1 MASGKIGSL
10 VYDVIAD
17 TRQFTKGLIPAK
29 KELTAFNRMM
39 IATRTPME
47 KLGIE
52 FDGIA
57 RVAKS
62 GLAPID
68 ALSRTVG
75 QLAVETKGGGR
86 EAREFAQS
94 LRQQAGAIGG
104 AHLGTQKLTEAEKNL
119 QNHLRAV
126 ADASEQ
132 EVNALRAKRA
142 ETLRAERADKQ
153 AAESAAQQ
161 AAADKKSAAEAKEA
175 ATAEAAKRKQI
186 EQTIAARQRAVQQ
199 ESAARTS
206 RVQSMVAGTEAPQLA
221 LSRQL
226 AEARQERDA
235 GNISQKQFLAVQQN
249 IVAEAKKLN
258 PIYEQ
263 QAQELKQQKD
273 AADALLKRQKAIA
286 DAAAKAQQQSR
297 QKGIDA
303 AKGIASQGEAARLS
317 RVRSEVEA
325 TVPAAKK
332 LAARMAEVRQ
342 EFAAGNITQEEFARV
357 QERIA
362 RELNELSPAFAKQ
375 QKEAAES
382 DARMQKLRATY
393 ASLVTPQQAVQ
404 NEIRELGQEFRAGNI
419 TGEMHTKLLTHLTN
433 KYNALKPEVVE
444 ANAQLERVRRT
455 VERSI
460 KPTDKL
466 EKEERELREQFKK
479 GKVDIKD
486 YERALIMLR
495 KEKTKHKTTTSK
507 AVVEEK
513 KFGNQL
519 VAIGKHIGVVTLGY
533 KALNVVQQAFNDQL
547 EIERSQKQFE
557 IFTGS
562 AVVAAKLM
570 EDIRGFSA
578 RTPITL
584 EGGQQAVRTLMQYGV
599 SADVVIKRLKQLGD
613 ISGGSLESLQRLS
626 LAFGQISANGKLQGQ
641 ELRQLIEAGFN
652 PLQVMSEKTGESMS
666 ELRERMAD
674 GAISI
679 NDVEDA
685 LKAATGEGGR
695 FNKMLEKVGSETNFG
710 AVQRLGGEMRKA
722 LADKAEGAADAAGN
736 LSNTLAN
743 MIGDKPQQIA
753 DIATE
758 IEKLR
763 VKLAIDSS
771 RDIGGLPFFLDPKGA
786 ANVRNMT
793 YLGYDLDQVL
803 AKAQSQLTHLKSLR
817 DESLAI
823 NELRERP
830 FVGVGGIIGELVDEK
845 TGAAKN
851 IATGVGKLVQNR
863 FSEIAEMMDV
873 DRLAKQAIAMLARDD
888 ANSKKE
894 RERILEEEFGDLQKN
909 SKEFAERIRDSLK
922 TPFEKLAEE
931 IKQIQ
936 QSMFLDAGE
945 QAQAIKN
952 IFAKFAK
959 ENKKD
964 IAASQSATAA
974 TEGSREE
981 FQLLAQINRQNQD
994 TQRRHNEAQGL
1005 REKMFGALRDNA
1017 GAVNN
1022 LPAALAELFP
1032 EPVGE

>member
-17 TRQFTKGLIPAK
+17 TRQFNKSMGLTRSEFNLLK
-29 KELTAFNRMM
+29 KEAKSL
-39 IATRTPME
+39 RTPME
-47 KLGIE
+47 QMHAD
-52 FDGIA
+52 FDLIA
-57 RVAKS
+57 RAAKGNAAPIEALARKTAKLSLETKEGAIEARKFADRLRAEARALFMAEKNTQKKSQATGKQIVQLRKVAK
-62 GLAPID
+62 AID
-68 ALSRTVG
+68 LEV
-75 QLAVETKGGGR
+75 TKLHK
-86 EAREFAQS
+86 EKAATLTAEKAKKQHAAAS
-94 LRQQAGAIGG
+94 AQQAGASKG
-104 AHLGTQKLTEAEKNL
+104 
-119 QNHLRAV
+119 
-126 ADASEQ
+126 
-132 EVNALRAKRA
+132 
-142 ETLRAERADKQ
+142 
-153 AAESAAQQ
+153 
-161 AAADKKSAAEAKEA
+161 
-175 ATAEAAKRKQI
+175 
-186 EQTIAARQRAVQQ
+186 
-199 ESAARTS
+199 
-206 RVQSMVAGTEAPQLA
+206 
-221 LSRQL
+221 LS
-226 AEARQERDA
+226 
-235 GNISQKQFLAVQQN
+235 G
-249 IVAEAKKLN
+249 
-258 PIYEQ
+258 
-263 QAQELKQQKD
+263 
-273 AADALLKRQKAIA
+273 
-286 DAAAKAQQQSR
+286 
-297 QKGIDA
+297 
-303 AKGIASQGEAARLS
+303 
-317 RVRSEVEA
+317 
-325 TVPAAKK
+325 
-332 LAARMAEVRQ
+332 
-342 EFAAGNITQEEFARV
+342 
-357 QERIA
+357 
-362 RELNELSPAFAKQ
+362 
-375 QKEAAES
+375 
-382 DARMQKLRATY
+382 
-393 ASLVTPQQAVQ
+393 
-404 NEIRELGQEFRAGNI
+404 
-419 TGEMHTKLLTHLTN
+419 
-433 KYNALKPEVVE
+433 
-444 ANAQLERVRRT
+444 
-455 VERSI
+455 
-460 KPTDKL
+460 
-466 EKEERELREQFKK
+466 
-479 GKVDIKD
+479 
-486 YERALIMLR
+486 
-495 KEKTKHKTTTSK
+495 
-507 AVVEEK
+507 
-513 KFGNQL
+513 QL
-519 VAIGKHIGVVTLGY
+519 VGIGKNIGVVTLGY

-570 EDIRGFSA
+570 KDIRGFSA

-599 SADVVIKRLKQLGD
+599 SADVVIDRLKQLGD

-722 LADKAEGAADAAGN
+722 FADKAAVAAGAAGS

-823 NELRERP
+823 NELKERP

-845 TGAAKN
+845 TGAAKG

-873 DRLAKQAIAMLARDD
+873 DRLAKQAIAMLSKDD
-888 ANSKKE
+888 ADAKKE
-894 RERILEEEFGDLQKN
+894 RERILEEEFGDLEKT
-909 SKEFAERIRDSLK
+909 SKEFATRIRDSLR

-964 IAASQSATAA
+964 IASSQSATAA

-994 TQRRHNEAQGL
+994 TQRRHNEAQVL

>member
-17 TRQFTKGLIPAK
+17 TRQFNKSMGLTRSEFNLLK
-29 KELTAFNRMM
+29 KEAKSL
-39 IATRTPME
+39 RTPME
-47 KLGIE
+47 QMHAD
-52 FDGIA
+52 FDLIA
-57 RVAKS
+57 RAAKGNAAPIEALARKTAKLSLETKEGAIEARKFADRLRAEARALFETEKRIGQKNKVRRQEILQLHKTAKAIDLEVKKLHREKAATLAVAK
-62 GLAPID
+62 AKKQHT
-68 ALSRTVG
+68 A
-75 QLAVETKGGGR
+75 A
-86 EAREFAQS
+86 S
-94 LRQQAGAIGG
+94 LQQAGASTG
-104 AHLGTQKLTEAEKNL
+104 
-119 QNHLRAV
+119 
-126 ADASEQ
+126 
-132 EVNALRAKRA
+132 
-142 ETLRAERADKQ
+142 
-153 AAESAAQQ
+153 
-161 AAADKKSAAEAKEA
+161 
-175 ATAEAAKRKQI
+175 
-186 EQTIAARQRAVQQ
+186 
-199 ESAARTS
+199 
-206 RVQSMVAGTEAPQLA
+206 
-221 LSRQL
+221 LS
-226 AEARQERDA
+226 
-235 GNISQKQFLAVQQN
+235 G
-249 IVAEAKKLN
+249 
-258 PIYEQ
+258 
-263 QAQELKQQKD
+263 
-273 AADALLKRQKAIA
+273 
-286 DAAAKAQQQSR
+286 
-297 QKGIDA
+297 
-303 AKGIASQGEAARLS
+303 
-317 RVRSEVEA
+317 
-325 TVPAAKK
+325 
-332 LAARMAEVRQ
+332 
-342 EFAAGNITQEEFARV
+342 
-357 QERIA
+357 
-362 RELNELSPAFAKQ
+362 
-375 QKEAAES
+375 
-382 DARMQKLRATY
+382 
-393 ASLVTPQQAVQ
+393 
-404 NEIRELGQEFRAGNI
+404 
-419 TGEMHTKLLTHLTN
+419 
-433 KYNALKPEVVE
+433 
-444 ANAQLERVRRT
+444 
-455 VERSI
+455 
-460 KPTDKL
+460 
-466 EKEERELREQFKK
+466 
-479 GKVDIKD
+479 
-486 YERALIMLR
+486 
-495 KEKTKHKTTTSK
+495 
-507 AVVEEK
+507 
-513 KFGNQL
+513 QL
-519 VAIGKHIGVVTLGY
+519 VGIGKNIGVVTLGY

-570 EDIRGFSA
+570 KDIRGFSA

-599 SADVVIKRLKQLGD
+599 SADVVIDRLKQLGD

-722 LADKAEGAADAAGN
+722 LADKAEGAADVAGN
-736 LSNTLAN
+736 LFNTLAN
-743 MIGDKPQQIA
+743 MIGEKPQQIA

-823 NELRERP
+823 NELKERP
-830 FVGVGGIIGELVDEK
+830 FVGLGGIIGELVDEK
-845 TGAAKN
+845 TGAAKG

-873 DRLAKQAIAMLARDD
+873 DRLAKQAIAMLSKDD
-888 ANSKKE
+888 ADAKKE
-894 RERILEEEFGDLQKN
+894 RERILEEEFGDLEKT
-909 SKEFAERIRDSLK
+909 SKEFATRIRDSLR

-964 IAASQSATAA
+964 IASSQSATAA

-994 TQRRHNEAQGL
+994 TQRRHNEAQVL